1 MIIYCYFS
9 CFIVYYYIIYFVIFL
24 LYYVGFNIIT
34 KGRTLGKKIFKLKIV
49 SEDNTEP
56 KWYQYLVRSILLYNL
71 EFYILRIIFDLTIPS
86 TYLYNTLRI
95 VYLLEIIVSYIILL
109 SIPFS
114 KNKRGIHEY
123 LSKTRVEKE

>member
-1 MIIYCYFS
+1 MIKFCHN
-9 CFIVYYYIIYFVIFL
+9 IF
-24 LYYVGFNIIT
+24 YDEY
-34 KGRTLGKKIFKLKIV
+34 LKDGN
-49 SEDNTEP
+49 EDNYTYDT
-56 KWYQYLVRSILLYNL
+56 KAHYLS
-71 EFYILRIIFDLTIPS
+71 IPS